1 MRRGTVRDA
10 AQSLHPALDSESNR
24 LIMYMIIALYIL
36 DHNQVRKELTSDAK
50 IGRKMVAV
58 AVFEVTSVKVVI
70 MTHTMITIA

>member
-1 MRRGTVRDA
+1 VG
-10 AQSLHPALDSESNR
+10 
-24 LIMYMIIALYIL
+24 
-36 DHNQVRKELTSDAK
+36 KELTSEAK

>member
-1 MRRGTVRDA
+1 MRRGAVRNA
-10 AQSLHPALDSESNR
+10 AQSLHQALDSESNR

>member
-1 MRRGTVRDA
+1 MRDA

>member
-1 MRRGTVRDA
+1 MRRGAVRDA